1 MTDFIVRLTHLPDF
15 YLHILINPLP
25 IYGLGIAVIVL
36 IIGLVLR
43 NQGAQVA
50 AMVAVLITAASAWPA
65 AEFGEAAYDV
75 MYART
80 DKAGDAWLAQH
91 RERANLVVVYYVE
104 AALAAAA
111 LVMSRK
117 WPKSALPLTF
127 VVLLGG
133 IICLG
138 IGGYI
143 AYPAGRVRH
152 SELRTGP
159 PPAIREDNQ

>member
-1 MTDFIVRLTHLPDF
+1 MTDFIVRLTGLPDF
-15 YLHILINPLP
+15 YLHLLINPLP
-25 IYGLGIAVIVL
+25 IYGLGIAVITLLVGLFLRNRGAQIAALVGVL
-36 IIGLVLR
+36 I
-43 NQGAQVA
+43 A
-50 AMVAVLITAASAWPA
+50 AASAWPA

-80 DKAGDAWLAQH
+80 DKAGDAWLAAH

-104 AALAAAA
+104 AALAVAA
-111 LVMSRK
+111 LLAPKK
-117 WPKSALPLTF
+117 WPKSALPLT
-127 VVLLGG
+127 VAVLLGG

-138 IGGYI
+138 VGAYI

-159 PPAIREDNQ
+159 PPPVHEDHD